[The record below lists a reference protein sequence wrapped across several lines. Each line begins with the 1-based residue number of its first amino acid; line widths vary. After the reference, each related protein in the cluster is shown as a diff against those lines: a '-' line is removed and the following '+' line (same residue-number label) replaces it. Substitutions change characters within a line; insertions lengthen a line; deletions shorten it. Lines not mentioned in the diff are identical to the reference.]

1 MLKTTPAIAAAAAL
15 LMGAPAL
22 AQTAETPAASAPAV
36 APPAVAPPA
45 VAEVTGAPRA
55 DSVVAVVNGEAI
67 TLGQMIA
74 MKEGLQ
80 GGAGDLPDVAL
91 WDLML
96 DQMIRQTA
104 VAQVTAQSLTPRD
117 RAMLELDRRGYLSA
131 ATLERVAQPEP
142 TEDELRAVYDAA
154 FGDADSPKVEYSAA
168 HILVATED
176 EAKAIAEELAGGA
189 DFAALAAEKSTDN
202 SSGNG
207 GDLGWFTADMM
218 VEPFARAVEALEPGQ
233 VSAPVQSQ
241 FGWHV
246 ILLNETREQAPPE
259 FDAIR
264 EQLST
269 QVRRNRVEAEI
280 ERLVSSA
287 AIDKTEGLSPE
298 LLNRSEL
305 LDN

>member
-1 MLKTTPAIAAAAAL
+1 MLKTTPAIVAAAAL

-22 AQTAETPAASAPAV
+22 AQTAETPAAV
-36 APPAVAPPA
+36 PPAVAPPA

-131 ATLERVAQPEP
+131 ATLERVAKPEP
-142 TEDELRAVYDAA
+142 TEEELRAVYDAA
-154 FGDADSPKVEYSAA
+154 FGSGDSPKTEYSAA

-202 SSGNG
+202 SAANG
-207 GDLGWFTADMM
+207 GDLGWFTAEMM
-218 VEPFARAVEALEPGQ
+218 VEPFAKAVEALEPGQ

-241 FGWHV
+241 FGWHL
-246 ILLNETREQAPPE
+246 IRLNETREQTPPE
-259 FDAIR
+259 FEQIR
-264 EQLST
+264 EQLAT
-269 QVRRNRVEAEI
+269 QVRRNRVDAEI
-280 ERLVSSA
+280 ERLVSA
-287 AIDKTEGLSPE
+287 ASIEKTEGLAPE
-298 LLNRSEL
+298 LLNRTEL

>member
-1 MLKTTPAIAAAAAL
+1 
-15 LMGAPAL
+15 MGAPAL
-22 AQTAETPAASAPAV
+22 AQTAETPAAV
-36 APPAVAPPA
+36 PPAVAPPA

-131 ATLERVAQPEP
+131 ATLERVAKPEP

-154 FGDADSPKVEYSAA
+154 FGSGDSPKTEYSAA

-176 EAKAIAEELAGGA
+176 EAKAVAEELAGGA
-189 DFAALAAEKSTDN
+189 DFAALAEERSTDN
-202 SSGNG
+202 SAANG
-207 GDLGWFTADMM
+207 GDLGWFTAEMM
-218 VEPFARAVEALEPGQ
+218 VEPFAKAVEALEPGQ

-246 ILLNETREQAPPE
+246 IRLNETREQTPPE
-259 FDAIR
+259 FEQIR
-264 EQLST
+264 EQLAT
-269 QVRRNRVEAEI
+269 QVRRNRVDAEI
-280 ERLVSSA
+280 ERLVSA
-287 AIDKTEGLSPE
+287 ASIEKTEGLAPE
-298 LLNRSEL
+298 LLNRTEL

>member
-1 MLKTTPAIAAAAAL
+1 MLKTTPAVVAAAAAL

-22 AQTAETPAASAPAV
+22 AQTAETPAAV
-36 APPAVAPPA
+36 PPAVAPPA

-131 ATLERVAQPEP
+131 ATLERVAKPEP

-154 FGDADSPKVEYSAA
+154 FGSGDSPKTEYSAA

-176 EAKAIAEELAGGA
+176 EAKAVAEELAGGA

-202 SSGNG
+202 SAANG
-207 GDLGWFTADMM
+207 GDLGWFTAEMM
-218 VEPFARAVEALEPGQ
+218 VEPFAKAVEALEPGQ

-246 ILLNETREQAPPE
+246 IHLNETREQTPPE
-259 FDAIR
+259 FEQIR
-264 EQLST
+264 EQLAT
-269 QVRRNRVEAEI
+269 QVRRNRVDAEI
-280 ERLVSSA
+280 ERLVSA
-287 AIDKTEGLSPE
+287 ASIEKTEGLAPE
-298 LLNRSEL
+298 LLNRTEL

>member
-1 MLKTTPAIAAAAAL
+1 MLKTTPAIVAAAAL

-22 AQTAETPAASAPAV
+22 AQTAETPAAV
-36 APPAVAPPA
+36 PPAVAPPA

-131 ATLERVAQPEP
+131 ATLERVAKPEP
-142 TEDELRAVYDAA
+142 TEEELRAVYDAA
-154 FGDADSPKVEYSAA
+154 FGSGDSPKTEYSAA

-176 EAKAIAEELAGGA
+176 EAKAVAEELAGGA
-189 DFAALAAEKSTDN
+189 DFAAVAAEKSTDN
-202 SSGNG
+202 SAANG
-207 GDLGWFTADMM
+207 GDLGWFTAEMM
-218 VEPFARAVEALEPGQ
+218 VEPFAKAVEALEPGQ

-246 ILLNETREQAPPE
+246 IRLNETREKTPPE
-259 FDAIR
+259 FEQIR
-264 EQLST
+264 EQLAT
-269 QVRRNRVEAEI
+269 QVRRNRVDAEI
-280 ERLVSSA
+280 ERLVSA
-287 AIDKTEGLSPE
+287 ASIEKTEGLAPE
-298 LLNRSEL
+298 LLNRTEL

>member
-1 MLKTTPAIAAAAAL
+1 MLKTTPAIVAAAAL

-22 AQTAETPAASAPAV
+22 AQTAETPAAV
-36 APPAVAPPA
+36 PPAVAPPA

-104 VAQVTAQSLTPRD
+104 VAQVTAQSLTPHD

-131 ATLERVAQPEP
+131 ATLERVAKPEP
-142 TEDELRAVYDAA
+142 TEEELRAVYDAA
-154 FGDADSPKVEYSAA
+154 FGSGDSPKTEYSAA

-176 EAKAIAEELAGGA
+176 EAKAVAEELAGGA
-189 DFAALAAEKSTDN
+189 DFSALAAEKSTDN
-202 SSGNG
+202 SAANG
-207 GDLGWFTADMM
+207 GDLGWFTAEMM
-218 VEPFARAVEALEPGQ
+218 VEPFAKAVEALEPGQ

-246 ILLNETREQAPPE
+246 IRLNETREQTPPE
-259 FDAIR
+259 FEQIR
-264 EQLST
+264 EQLAT
-269 QVRRNRVEAEI
+269 QVRRNRVDAEI
-280 ERLVSSA
+280 ERLVSA
-287 AIDKTEGLSPE
+287 ASIEKTEGLAPE
-298 LLNRSEL
+298 LLNRTEL

>member
-1 MLKTTPAIAAAAAL
+1 MLKTTPAIVAAAAL

-22 AQTAETPAASAPAV
+22 AQTAETPAAV
-36 APPAVAPPA
+36 PPAVAPPA

-131 ATLERVAQPEP
+131 ATLERVAEPEP
-142 TEDELRAVYDAA
+142 TEEELRAVYDAA
-154 FGDADSPKVEYSAA
+154 FGSGDSPKTEYSAA

-176 EAKAIAEELAGGA
+176 EAKAVAEELAGGA

-202 SSGNG
+202 SAANG
-207 GDLGWFTADMM
+207 GDLGWFTAEMM
-218 VEPFARAVEALEPGQ
+218 VEPFAKAVEALEPGQ

-246 ILLNETREQAPPE
+246 IRLNETREQTPPE
-259 FDAIR
+259 FEQIR
-264 EQLST
+264 EQLAT
-269 QVRRNRVEAEI
+269 QVRRNRVDAEI
-280 ERLVSSA
+280 ERLVSA
-287 AIDKTEGLSPE
+287 ASIEKTEGLAPE
-298 LLNRSEL
+298 LLNRTEL

>member
-1 MLKTTPAIAAAAAL
+1 MLKTTPAIVAAAAL
-15 LMGAPAL
+15 LLGAPAL
-22 AQTAETPAASAPAV
+22 AQTAETPAAVPPAV

-131 ATLERVAQPEP
+131 ATLERVAKPEP
-142 TEDELRAVYDAA
+142 TEEELRAVYDAA
-154 FGDADSPKVEYSAA
+154 FGSGDSPKTEYSAA

-176 EAKAIAEELAGGA
+176 EAKAVAEELAGGA

-202 SSGNG
+202 SAANG
-207 GDLGWFTADMM
+207 GDLGWFTAEMM
-218 VEPFARAVEALEPGQ
+218 VEPFAKAVEALEPGQ

-246 ILLNETREQAPPE
+246 IRLNETREQTPPE
-259 FDAIR
+259 FEQIR
-264 EQLST
+264 EQLAT
-269 QVRRNRVEAEI
+269 QVRRNRVDAEI
-280 ERLVSSA
+280 ERLVSA
-287 AIDKTEGLSPE
+287 ASIEKTEGLAPE
-298 LLNRSEL
+298 LLNRTEL

>member
-1 MLKTTPAIAAAAAL
+1 MLKTTPAIVAAAAL

-22 AQTAETPAASAPAV
+22 AQTAETPAAV
-36 APPAVAPPA
+36 PPAVAPPA

-131 ATLERVAQPEP
+131 ATLERVAKPEP
-142 TEDELRAVYDAA
+142 TEEELRAVYDAA
-154 FGDADSPKVEYSAA
+154 FGSGNSPKTEYNAA

-176 EAKAIAEELAGGA
+176 EAKAVAEELAGGA

-202 SSGNG
+202 SAANG
-207 GDLGWFTADMM
+207 GDLGWFTAEMM
-218 VEPFARAVEALEPGQ
+218 VEPFAKAVEALEPGQ

-246 ILLNETREQAPPE
+246 IRLNETREQTPPE
-259 FDAIR
+259 FEQIR
-264 EQLST
+264 EQLAT
-269 QVRRNRVEAEI
+269 QVRRNRVDAEI
-280 ERLVSSA
+280 ERLVSA
-287 AIDKTEGLSPE
+287 ASIEKTEGLAPE
-298 LLNRSEL
+298 LLNRTEL

>member
-1 MLKTTPAIAAAAAL
+1 MLKTTPAIVAAAAL

-22 AQTAETPAASAPAV
+22 AQTAETPAAV
-36 APPAVAPPA
+36 PPAVPPPA

-131 ATLERVAQPEP
+131 ATLERVAKPEP
-142 TEDELRAVYDAA
+142 TEEELRAVYDAA
-154 FGDADSPKVEYSAA
+154 FGSGDSPKTEYSAA

-176 EAKAIAEELAGGA
+176 EAKAVAEELAGGA

-202 SSGNG
+202 SAANG
-207 GDLGWFTADMM
+207 GDLGWFTAEMM
-218 VEPFARAVEALEPGQ
+218 VEPFAKAVEALEPGQ

-246 ILLNETREQAPPE
+246 IRLNETREQTPPE
-259 FDAIR
+259 FEQIR
-264 EQLST
+264 EQLAT
-269 QVRRNRVEAEI
+269 QVRRNRVDAEI
-280 ERLVSSA
+280 ERLVSA
-287 AIDKTEGLSPE
+287 ASIEKTEGLAPE
-298 LLNRSEL
+298 LLNRTEL

>member
-1 MLKTTPAIAAAAAL
+1 MLKTTPAVVAAAAL

-22 AQTAETPAASAPAV
+22 AQTAETPAAT
-36 APPAVAPPA
+36 PPAVSPPA

-131 ATLERVAQPEP
+131 ATLERVAKPEP

-154 FGDADSPKVEYSAA
+154 FGSDDSPKTEYSAA

-176 EAKAIAEELAGGA
+176 EAKAVAEELAGGA
-189 DFAALAAEKSTDN
+189 DFATLAAEKSTDN
-202 SSGNG
+202 SAANG
-207 GDLGWFTADMM
+207 GDLGWFTAEMM
-218 VEPFARAVEALEPGQ
+218 VEPFAKAVEALEPGQ
-233 VSAPVQSQ
+233 ISAPVQSQ

-246 ILLNETREQAPPE
+246 IRLNETREQTPPE
-259 FDAIR
+259 FEQIR
-264 EQLST
+264 EQLAT
-269 QVRRNRVEAEI
+269 QVRRNRVDAEI
-280 ERLVSSA
+280 ERLVSA
-287 AIDKTEGLSPE
+287 ASIEKTEGLAPE
-298 LLNRSEL
+298 LLNRTEL

>member
-1 MLKTTPAIAAAAAL
+1 MLKTTPAVVAAAAL

-22 AQTAETPAASAPAV
+22 AQTAETPAAV
-36 APPAVAPPA
+36 PPAVAPPA

-131 ATLERVAQPEP
+131 ATLERVAKPEP

-154 FGDADSPKVEYSAA
+154 FGSGDSPKTEYSAA

-176 EAKAIAEELAGGA
+176 EAKAVVEELAGGA

-202 SSGNG
+202 SAANG
-207 GDLGWFTADMM
+207 GDLGWFTAEMM
-218 VEPFARAVEALEPGQ
+218 VEPFAKAVEALEPGQ

-246 ILLNETREQAPPE
+246 IRLNETREQTPPE
-259 FDAIR
+259 FEQIR
-264 EQLST
+264 EQLAT
-269 QVRRNRVEAEI
+269 QVRRNRVDAEI
-280 ERLVSSA
+280 ERLVSA
-287 AIDKTEGLSPE
+287 ASIEKTEGLAPE
-298 LLNRSEL
+298 LLNRTEL

>member
-1 MLKTTPAIAAAAAL
+1 MLKTTPAIVAAAAL

-22 AQTAETPAASAPAV
+22 AQTAETPAAV
-36 APPAVAPPA
+36 PPAVAPPA

-131 ATLERVAQPEP
+131 ATLERVAKPEP
-142 TEDELRAVYDAA
+142 TEEELRAVYDAA
-154 FGDADSPKVEYSAA
+154 FGSGDSPKTEYSAA

-176 EAKAIAEELAGGA
+176 EAKAVAEELAGGA
-189 DFAALAAEKSTDN
+189 DFAAVAAEKSTDN
-202 SSGNG
+202 SAANG
-207 GDLGWFTADMM
+207 GDLGWFTAEMM

-246 ILLNETREQAPPE
+246 IRLNETREKTPPE
-259 FDAIR
+259 FEQIR
-264 EQLST
+264 EQLAT
-269 QVRRNRVEAEI
+269 QVRRNRVDAEI
-280 ERLVSSA
+280 ERLVSA
-287 AIDKTEGLSPE
+287 ASIEKTEGLAPE
-298 LLNRSEL
+298 LLNRTEL

>member
-1 MLKTTPAIAAAAAL
+1 MLKTTPAIVAAAAL

-22 AQTAETPAASAPAV
+22 AQTAETPAAV
-36 APPAVAPPA
+36 PPAVAPPA

-131 ATLERVAQPEP
+131 ATLERVAKPEP

-154 FGDADSPKVEYSAA
+154 FGSGDSPKTEYSAA

-176 EAKAIAEELAGGA
+176 EAKAVAEELAGGA

-202 SSGNG
+202 SAANG
-207 GDLGWFTADMM
+207 GDLGWFTAEMM
-218 VEPFARAVEALEPGQ
+218 VEPFAKAVEALEPGQ

-246 ILLNETREQAPPE
+246 IRLNETREQTPPE
-259 FDAIR
+259 FEQIR
-264 EQLST
+264 EQLAT
-269 QVRRNRVEAEI
+269 QVRRNRVDAEI
-280 ERLVSSA
+280 ERLVSA
-287 AIDKTEGLSPE
+287 ASIEKTEGLAPE
-298 LLNRSEL
+298 LLNRTEL

>member
-1 MLKTTPAIAAAAAL
+1 MLKTTPAIVAAAAL

-22 AQTAETPAASAPAV
+22 AQTAETPAAV
-36 APPAVAPPA
+36 PPAVAPPA

-131 ATLERVAQPEP
+131 ATLERVAKPEP
-142 TEDELRAVYDAA
+142 TEEELRAVYDAA
-154 FGDADSPKVEYSAA
+154 FGSGDSPKTEYSAA

-176 EAKAIAEELAGGA
+176 EAKAVAEELAGGA

-202 SSGNG
+202 SAANG
-207 GDLGWFTADMM
+207 GDLGWFTAEMM
-218 VEPFARAVEALEPGQ
+218 VEPFAKAVEALEPGQ

-246 ILLNETREQAPPE
+246 IRLNETREQTPPE
-259 FDAIR
+259 FEQIR
-264 EQLST
+264 EQLAT
-269 QVRRNRVEAEI
+269 QVRRNRVDAEI
-280 ERLVSSA
+280 ERLVSA
-287 AIDKTEGLSPE
+287 ASIEKTEGLAPE
-298 LLNRSEL
+298 LLNRTEL

>member
-1 MLKTTPAIAAAAAL
+1 MLKTIPAAVTAAAL
-15 LMGAPAL
+15 LVAAPAL
-22 AQTAETPAASAPAV
+22 AQTADSPT
-36 APPAVAPPA
+36 APPA

-55 DSVVAVVNGEAI
+55 DSVVAVVNGEPI

-74 MKEGLQ
+74 MKEGLH
-80 GGAGDLPDVAL
+80 GGAADLPDVAL

-104 VAQVTAQSLTPRD
+104 VAQVAAQSLTPRD

-131 ATLERVAQPEP
+131 ATLERVAGAEP

-168 HILVATED
+168 HILVATEE
-176 EAKAIAEELAGGA
+176 EAKAVADDLAGGA

-218 VEPFARAVEALEPGQ
+218 VEPFARAVEALEPGK

-264 EQLST
+264 EQLAN
-269 QVRRNRVEAEI
+269 QVRRERVEAEI
-280 ERLVSSA
+280 ERLVSQA
-287 AIDKTEGLSPE
+287 GIEKTEGLSPE

>member
-1 MLKTTPAIAAAAAL
+1 MLKTTPAVVAAAAAL

-22 AQTAETPAASAPAV
+22 AQTAETPAAV
-36 APPAVAPPA
+36 PPAVAPPA

-131 ATLERVAQPEP
+131 ATLERVAKPEP

-154 FGDADSPKVEYSAA
+154 FGSGDSPKTEYSAA

-176 EAKAIAEELAGGA
+176 EAKAVAEELAGGA
-189 DFAALAAEKSTDN
+189 DFAALAEERSTDN
-202 SSGNG
+202 SAANG
-207 GDLGWFTADMM
+207 GDLGWFTAEMM
-218 VEPFARAVEALEPGQ
+218 VEPFAKAVEALEPGQ

-246 ILLNETREQAPPE
+246 IRLNETREQTPPE
-259 FDAIR
+259 FEQIR
-264 EQLST
+264 EQLAT
-269 QVRRNRVEAEI
+269 QVRRNRVDAEI
-280 ERLVSSA
+280 ERLVSA
-287 AIDKTEGLSPE
+287 ASIEKTEGLAPE
-298 LLNRSEL
+298 LLNRTEL

>member
-1 MLKTTPAIAAAAAL
+1 MLKTTPAIVAAAAL

-22 AQTAETPAASAPAV
+22 AQTAETPAAV
-36 APPAVAPPA
+36 PPAVAPPA
-45 VAEVTGAPRA
+45 VAELTGAPRA

-131 ATLERVAQPEP
+131 ATLERVAEPEP
-142 TEDELRAVYDAA
+142 TEEELRAVYDAA
-154 FGDADSPKVEYSAA
+154 FGSGDSPKTEYSAA

-176 EAKAIAEELAGGA
+176 EAKAVAEELAGGA
-189 DFAALAAEKSTDN
+189 DFSALAAEKSTDN
-202 SSGNG
+202 SAANG
-207 GDLGWFTADMM
+207 GDLGWFTAEMM
-218 VEPFARAVEALEPGQ
+218 VEPFAKAVEALEPGQ

-246 ILLNETREQAPPE
+246 IRLNETREQTPPE
-259 FDAIR
+259 FEQIR
-264 EQLST
+264 EQLAT
-269 QVRRNRVEAEI
+269 QVRRNRVDAEI
-280 ERLVSSA
+280 ERLVSA
-287 AIDKTEGLSPE
+287 ASIEKTEGLAPE
-298 LLNRSEL
+298 LLNRTEL

>member
-1 MLKTTPAIAAAAAL
+1 MLKTTPAIVAAAAL
-15 LMGAPAL
+15 LMGAPVL
-22 AQTAETPAASAPAV
+22 AQTAETPAAV
-36 APPAVAPPA
+36 PPAVAPPA

-131 ATLERVAQPEP
+131 ATLERVAKPEP

-154 FGDADSPKVEYSAA
+154 FGSGDSPKTEYSAA

-176 EAKAIAEELAGGA
+176 EAKAVAEELAGGA

-202 SSGNG
+202 SAANG
-207 GDLGWFTADMM
+207 GDLGWFTAEMM
-218 VEPFARAVEALEPGQ
+218 VEPFAKAVEALEPGQ

-246 ILLNETREQAPPE
+246 ILLNETREQAPPD

-264 EQLST
+264 EQLAT
-269 QVRRNRVEAEI
+269 QVRRNRVDAEI
-280 ERLVSSA
+280 ERLVSA
-287 AIDKTEGLSPE
+287 ASIEKTEGLAPE
-298 LLNRSEL
+298 LLNRTEL

>member
-1 MLKTTPAIAAAAAL
+1 MLKTTPAIVAAAAL

-22 AQTAETPAASAPAV
+22 AQTAETPAAV
-36 APPAVAPPA
+36 PPAVAPPA

-131 ATLERVAQPEP
+131 ATLERVAKPEP
-142 TEDELRAVYDAA
+142 TEEELRAVYDAT
-154 FGDADSPKVEYSAA
+154 FGSDDSPKTEYSAA

-176 EAKAIAEELAGGA
+176 EAKAVAEELAGGA

-202 SSGNG
+202 SAANG
-207 GDLGWFTADMM
+207 GDLGWFTAEMM
-218 VEPFARAVEALEPGQ
+218 VEPFAKAVEALEPGQ

-246 ILLNETREQAPPE
+246 IRLNETREQTPPE
-259 FDAIR
+259 FEQIR
-264 EQLST
+264 EQLAT
-269 QVRRNRVEAEI
+269 QVRRNRVDAEI
-280 ERLVSSA
+280 ERLVSA
-287 AIDKTEGLSPE
+287 ASIEKTEGLAPE
-298 LLNRSEL
+298 LLNRTEL

>member
-1 MLKTTPAIAAAAAL
+1 MLKTTPAIVAAAAL

-22 AQTAETPAASAPAV
+22 AQTAETPAAV
-36 APPAVAPPA
+36 PPAVAPPA

-131 ATLERVAQPEP
+131 ATLERVAKSEP
-142 TEDELRAVYDAA
+142 TEEELRAVYDAA
-154 FGDADSPKVEYSAA
+154 FGSGDSPKTEYSAA

-176 EAKAIAEELAGGA
+176 EAKAVAEELSGGA

-202 SSGNG
+202 SAANG
-207 GDLGWFTADMM
+207 GDLGWFTAEMM
-218 VEPFARAVEALEPGQ
+218 VEPFAKAVEALEPGQ

-246 ILLNETREQAPPE
+246 IRLNETREQTPPE
-259 FDAIR
+259 FEQIR
-264 EQLST
+264 EQLAT
-269 QVRRNRVEAEI
+269 QVRRNRVDAEI
-280 ERLVSSA
+280 ERLVSA
-287 AIDKTEGLSPE
+287 ASIEKTEGLAPE
-298 LLNRSEL
+298 LLNRTEL

>member
-1 MLKTTPAIAAAAAL
+1 MLKTTPAIVAAAAL

-22 AQTAETPAASAPAV
+22 AQTAETPAAV
-36 APPAVAPPA
+36 PPAVAPPA

-131 ATLERVAQPEP
+131 ATLERVAKPEP
-142 TEDELRAVYDAA
+142 TEEELRAVYDAA
-154 FGDADSPKVEYSAA
+154 FGSGDSPKTEYSAA

-176 EAKAIAEELAGGA
+176 EAKAVAEELAGGA
-189 DFAALAAEKSTDN
+189 DFAAVAAEKSTDN
-202 SSGNG
+202 SAANG
-207 GDLGWFTADMM
+207 GDLGWFTAEMM
-218 VEPFARAVEALEPGQ
+218 VEPFAKAVEALEPGQ

-246 ILLNETREQAPPE
+246 IRLNETREQTPPE
-259 FDAIR
+259 FEQIR
-264 EQLST
+264 EQLAT
-269 QVRRNRVEAEI
+269 QVRRNRVDAEI
-280 ERLVSSA
+280 ERLVSA
-287 AIDKTEGLSPE
+287 ASIEKTEGLAPE
-298 LLNRSEL
+298 LLNRTEL

>member
-1 MLKTTPAIAAAAAL
+1 MLKTTPAVVAAAAL

-22 AQTAETPAASAPAV
+22 AQTAETPAAT
-36 APPAVAPPA
+36 PPAVAPPA

-131 ATLERVAQPEP
+131 ATLERVAKPEP

-154 FGDADSPKVEYSAA
+154 FGSGDSPKTEYSAA

-176 EAKAIAEELAGGA
+176 EAKAVAEELAGGA

-202 SSGNG
+202 SAANG
-207 GDLGWFTADMM
+207 GDLGWFTAEMM
-218 VEPFARAVEALEPGQ
+218 VEPFAKAVEALEPGQ

-246 ILLNETREQAPPE
+246 IRLNETREQTPPE
-259 FDAIR
+259 FEQIR
-264 EQLST
+264 EQLAT
-269 QVRRNRVEAEI
+269 QVRRNRVDAEI
-280 ERLVSSA
+280 ERLVSA
-287 AIDKTEGLSPE
+287 ASIEKTEGLAPE
-298 LLNRSEL
+298 LLNRTEL

>member
-1 MLKTTPAIAAAAAL
+1 MLKTTPAIVAAAAL

-22 AQTAETPAASAPAV
+22 AQTAETPAAV
-36 APPAVAPPA
+36 PPAVAPPA

-131 ATLERVAQPEP
+131 ATLERVAKAEP
-142 TEDELRAVYDAA
+142 TEEELRAVYDAA
-154 FGDADSPKVEYSAA
+154 FGSGDSPKTEYSAA

-176 EAKAIAEELAGGA
+176 EAKAVAEELAGGA

-202 SSGNG
+202 SAANG
-207 GDLGWFTADMM
+207 GDLGWFTAEMM
-218 VEPFARAVEALEPGQ
+218 VEPFAKAVEALEPGQ

-246 ILLNETREQAPPE
+246 IRLNETREQTPPE
-259 FDAIR
+259 FEQIR
-264 EQLST
+264 EQLAT
-269 QVRRNRVEAEI
+269 QVRRNRVDAEI
-280 ERLVSSA
+280 ERLVSA
-287 AIDKTEGLSPE
+287 ASIEKTEGLAPE
-298 LLNRSEL
+298 LLNRTEL

>member
-1 MLKTTPAIAAAAAL
+1 MLKTTPAIVAAAAL

-22 AQTAETPAASAPAV
+22 AQTAETPAAV
-36 APPAVAPPA
+36 PPAVAPPA

-131 ATLERVAQPEP
+131 ATLERVAKPEP

-154 FGDADSPKVEYSAA
+154 FGSGDSPKTEYSAA

-176 EAKAIAEELAGGA
+176 EAKAVAEELAGGA

-202 SSGNG
+202 SAANG
-207 GDLGWFTADMM
+207 GDLGWFTAEMM
-218 VEPFARAVEALEPGQ
+218 VEPFAKAVEALEPGQ

-246 ILLNETREQAPPE
+246 ILLNETREQAPPD

-264 EQLST
+264 EQLAT
-269 QVRRNRVEAEI
+269 QVRRNRVDAEI
-280 ERLVSSA
+280 ERLVSA
-287 AIDKTEGLSPE
+287 ASIEKTEGLAPE
-298 LLNRSEL
+298 LLNRTEL

>member
-1 MLKTTPAIAAAAAL
+1 MLKTTPAIVAAAAL

-22 AQTAETPAASAPAV
+22 AQTAETPAAV
-36 APPAVAPPA
+36 PPAVAPPA

-131 ATLERVAQPEP
+131 ATLERVAKPEP

-154 FGDADSPKVEYSAA
+154 FGSGDSPKTEYSAA

-176 EAKAIAEELAGGA
+176 EAKAVAEELAGGA

-202 SSGNG
+202 SAANG
-207 GDLGWFTADMM
+207 GDLGWFTAEMM
-218 VEPFARAVEALEPGQ
+218 VEPFAKAVEALEPGQ

-246 ILLNETREQAPPE
+246 IRLDDVRDVKAPPL
-259 FDAIR
+259 
-264 EQLST
+264 EQVKPQIQQELE
-269 QVRRNRVEAEI
+269 RRKVQA
-280 ERLVSSA
+280 LQQ
-287 AIDKTEGLSPE
+287 E
-298 LLNRSEL
+298 LRAKAKIQ
-305 LDN
+305 

>member
-1 MLKTTPAIAAAAAL
+1 MLKTTPAIVAAAAL

-22 AQTAETPAASAPAV
+22 AQTAETPAAV
-36 APPAVAPPA
+36 PPAVAPPA

-131 ATLERVAQPEP
+131 ATLERVAKPEP
-142 TEDELRAVYDAA
+142 TEEELRAVYDAA
-154 FGDADSPKVEYSAA
+154 FGSGDSPKTEYSAA

-176 EAKAIAEELAGGA
+176 EAKAVAEELAGGA
-189 DFAALAAEKSTDN
+189 DFAALAAVKSTDN
-202 SSGNG
+202 SAANG
-207 GDLGWFTADMM
+207 GDLGWFTAEMM
-218 VEPFARAVEALEPGQ
+218 VEPFAKAVEALEPGQ

-246 ILLNETREQAPPE
+246 IRLNETREQTPPE
-259 FDAIR
+259 FEQIR
-264 EQLST
+264 EQLAT
-269 QVRRNRVEAEI
+269 QVRRNRVDAEI
-280 ERLVSSA
+280 ERLVSA
-287 AIDKTEGLSPE
+287 ASIEKTEGLAPE
-298 LLNRSEL
+298 LLNRIEL